1 MVLSELW
8 VHEEK
13 AGIKKPAFSLI
24 VRHAWRLTRW

>member
-1 MVLSELW
+1 MQNKVLSELW

-24 VRHAWRLTRW
+24 